1 MPERESKPG
10 GPNRKDTGDDKGYE
24 VDDLAKKYGLSN
36 DQASRLIRQIGSDR
50 AKLEAAA
57 EKLSKR

>member
-1 MPERESKPG
+1 MPERESQPG
-10 GPNRKDTGDDKGYE
+10 GPNRKRTGDDKGYE
-24 VDDLAKKYGLSN
+24 VDDLAKKFGLSN

-57 EKLSKR
+57 EKLTKR